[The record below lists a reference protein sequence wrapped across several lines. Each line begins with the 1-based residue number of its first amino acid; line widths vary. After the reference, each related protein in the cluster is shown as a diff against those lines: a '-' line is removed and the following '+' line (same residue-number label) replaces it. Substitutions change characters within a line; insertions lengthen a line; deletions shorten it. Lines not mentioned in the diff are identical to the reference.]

1 SPARAALFALG
12 CATFG
17 FLTLY
22 LGTNSL
28 VAWLAAG
35 NVVLYTAIYTPFK
48 QISQANTWIGAW
60 VGAVPPLMGWAA
72 TTADIHS
79 GALILASLLYVWQ
92 FPHFMALSWNLRHE
106 YSRAGYM
113 MTSVLDPALCKRVA
127 VRHAFATTL
136 VCLAGAGCSAISL
149 GPWAGCALGLACL
162 PPNVGLVY
170 YAIKFARAPLGDG
183 SSAAARRLF
192 RATLIHL
199 PVVMTAALTGTYLC
213 AYAV

>member
-1 SPARAALFALG
+1 METDKLRFRYASTNQDTGLCDENQLIRAHA
-12 CATFG
+12 
-17 FLTLY
+17 
-22 LGTNSL
+22 NSL
-28 VAWLAAG
+28 K
-35 NVVLYTAIYTPFK
+35 NQSPFI
-48 QISQANTWIGAW
+48 ISHFRLFIRT
-60 VGAVPPLMGWAA
+60 
-72 TTADIHS
+72 